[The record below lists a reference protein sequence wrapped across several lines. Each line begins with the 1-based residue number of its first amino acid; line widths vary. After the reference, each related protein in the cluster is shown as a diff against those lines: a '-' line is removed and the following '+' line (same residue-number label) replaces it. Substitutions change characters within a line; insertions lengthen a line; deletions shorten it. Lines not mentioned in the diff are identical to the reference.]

1 MDGGG
6 EVAELEVRTRLTL
19 SFVIPAHNEEAL
31 IGGTVRAIRVAAARY
46 SHEIIVVND
55 GSTDRTSDAA
65 SAESARVVTVNARQI
80 AAVRNAG
87 AAAAT
92 GDLLLFVDADTLVT
106 REVVDEVVQAVGAG
120 AIGGGSLV
128 RLDRPVGRSVRAWV
142 TAFSW
147 LSRTFRIAGGCFLFS
162 SKEGFRA
169 IGGFDETYFVAE
181 DIAFC
186 RALARRGRVVIVRS
200 PVTTSARK
208 LTTHSAGE
216 IVRTIL
222 YLSVRPGAIKR
233 RAALGFW
240 YGPRRKDE

>member
-1 MDGGG
+1 MG
-6 EVAELEVRTRLTL
+6 TML

-31 IGGTVRAIRVAAARY
+31 VAETVRAIRSAAVAY
-46 SHEIIVVND
+46 PHEIIVVDD
-55 GSTDRTSDAA
+55 GSTDRTPAAA
-65 SAESARVVTVNARQI
+65 SAEGARVVPVKVRHI
-80 AAVRNAG
+80 AAARNAG

-92 GDLLLFVDADTLVT
+92 GETLVFVDADTLVT
-106 REVVDEVVQAVGAG
+106 REVVDGVVQAVGAG

-128 RLDRPVGRSVRAWV
+128 KLDRPVGRSIRAWV
-142 TAFSW
+142 ATFAW

-162 SKEGFRA
+162 SREGFNT

-186 RALARRGRVVIVRS
+186 RALRRYGRVVIVEHA
-200 PVTTSARK
+200 VTTSARK

-216 IVRTIL
+216 ILWTLL
-222 YLSVRPGAIKR
+222 YVAVRPGAIKR

-240 YGPRRKDE
+240 YGPRRKDG